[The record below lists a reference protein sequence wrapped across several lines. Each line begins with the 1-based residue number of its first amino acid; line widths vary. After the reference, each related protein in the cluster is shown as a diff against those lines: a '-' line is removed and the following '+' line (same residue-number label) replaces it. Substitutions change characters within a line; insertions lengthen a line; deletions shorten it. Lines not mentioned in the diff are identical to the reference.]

1 VGSTLKVT
9 VRAPV
14 RGRSGYRGRRRSWMR
29 ASSKIGSASDCG
41 RGRTGLA
48 NSASTDSLHCV
59 TVDNDPAELPDE
71 QDLDSESGADLDD
84 ETRIT
89 GERVPKALVSPP
101 PESTKPAP
109 HIRKVWFRNFK
120 GFEQFEVH
128 LGRFNVLAGANNA
141 GKSTLLQGID
151 LFYSLLKVHA
161 AGDRVRDR
169 GKLLNPAILPVATPK
184 DLFYHGITRRRNT
197 NVPAIVGAEFDNGT
211 KVEFGVRSI
220 FGSINSR
227 IESQEEIGEDTF
239 SALLAHP
246 AVWVPSSVGIVRDEE
261 YRTAAR
267 QRGLIS
273 AGRHNEV
280 LRNLLVL
287 LSQESPERFD
297 QLQEILS
304 QRFNARLAGVEF
316 DGAFDQFVSAD
327 YANDE
332 GTRHDLYSAG
342 AGFVQV
348 VQMLAFILTRDAS
361 VLLLDE
367 PDAHLHSA
375 LQRVVVEILDEVA
388 GTQQFQVVLST
399 HSKEIINFVDP
410 SRLILIESGA
420 RAAESATYA
429 VTPVTILKSL
439 GMIDNVDAYA
449 LVSNRRCLFVEGT
462 TDQAILGRFAA
473 TLEIRA
479 LTGDDRVVIV
489 QTGGSDN
496 EGHLQQL
503 DVLEGVLG
511 VKLNTLQIKD
521 RDGRMAEVRTDQIAS
536 AKRPLHIFERD
547 CIESYLIDPAVLRR
561 VIEDVCGERGLQV
574 STSDNDVRNLIDEVC
589 DDLRI
594 SATDR
599 ISQRYLVDEFARND
613 RRAGVAEANRQARE
627 AVETAWPALETRLS
641 ILPGKT
647 LLSKIRQVVQSTFGA
662 SFGNERLAEAFEK
675 EEIAVE
681 IVEILKAVADLPK

>member
-1 VGSTLKVT
+1 MDV
-9 VRAPV
+9 
-14 RGRSGYRGRRRSWMR
+14 
-29 ASSKIGSASDCG
+29 
-41 RGRTGLA
+41 
-48 NSASTDSLHCV
+48 
-59 TVDNDPAELPDE
+59 
-71 QDLDSESGADLDD
+71 ESGVNLDD
-84 ETRIT
+84 ETRIS
-89 GERVPKALVSPP
+89 GERVPKSLVSPP
-101 PESTKPAP
+101 PASTKAAP
-109 HIRKVWFRNFK
+109 HIRRVWFRNFK
-120 GFEQFEVH
+120 GFEEFEVR

-161 AGDRVRDR
+161 SGDRVRDR
-169 GKLLNPAILPVATPK
+169 GKLLNPAILPVATPR
-184 DLFYHGITRRRNT
+184 DLFYHGITRRGNA

-211 KVEFGVRSI
+211 KIEFGVRSI
-220 FGSINSR
+220 FGSINSK
-227 IESQEEIGEDTF
+227 IESQERANDEIL
-239 SALLAHP
+239 SALLAQP

-287 LSQESPERFD
+287 LSQESPDRFD

-304 QRFNARLAGVEF
+304 QRFNARLTGVEF

-327 YANDE
+327 YADDD

-420 RAAESATYA
+420 QAAEAATYA

-439 GMIDNVDAYA
+439 GAIDNVDAYA
-449 LVSNRRCLFVEGT
+449 LVSNRKCLFVEGT

-489 QTGGSDN
+489 QTGGSDS

-511 VKLNTLQIKD
+511 VNLSTLQIKD
-521 RDGRMAEVRTDQIAS
+521 RDGRLAEYRNAQMTE

-547 CIESYLIDPAVLRR
+547 CIESYLVEPSVLRR
-561 VIEDVCGERGLQV
+561 VIEDVCRERGAPV
-574 STSDNDVRNLIDEVC
+574 SISNDDILNIIENVC
-589 DDLRI
+589 DDLRTP
-594 SATDR
+594 ATDR
-599 ISQRYLVDEFARND
+599 IAQRYIGDEFTRNN
-613 RRAGVAEANRQARE
+613 RRAGVAEANSRARE
-627 AVETAWPALETRLS
+627 VMEAAWPTLETRLS
-641 ILPGKT
+641 VLPGKT

-662 SFGNERLAEAFEK
+662 SFGNERLAEAFKREDIPS
-675 EEIAVE
+675 EIT
-681 IVEILKAVADLPK
+681 EILKAVADLRGDSPPSRNMHLPTQSPRTGSC